1 MKPKDIIAEYLR
13 TALVDDGV
21 INNVPQTVMAE
32 GLLHALETRGFVVV
46 PEAPAD
52 AMIIAGGGALLWQ
65 ADNASEEIAKHL
77 CRAVYTIPIDNPI
90 PAPLLDSMTWRVAA
104 AIRAAAGEEGK

>member
-46 PEAPAD
+46 PEGPAD
-52 AMIIAGGGALLWQ
+52 AMIIAGGSAQQRSIGSWGEPGLVY
-65 ADNASEEIAKHL
+65 
-77 CRAVYTIPIDNPI
+77 RAM
-90 PAPLLDSMTWRVAA
+90 LKAA
-104 AIRAAAGEEGK
+104 RDGRG

>member
-46 PEAPAD
+46 PANPTVEMLKPFAVVLCHHQGIDDPDRPQPPHGEYPLWYERCGPMQNAFD
-52 AMIIAGGGALLWQ
+52 EMLTAAKGG
-65 ADNASEEIAKHL
+65 SK
-77 CRAVYTIPIDNPI
+77 
-90 PAPLLDSMTWRVAA
+90 
-104 AIRAAAGEEGK
+104 

>member
-52 AMIIAGGGALLWQ
+52 AMIIAGGGAQQRSIGSWGEPRLVY
-65 ADNASEEIAKHL
+65 
-77 CRAVYTIPIDNPI
+77 RAM
-90 PAPLLDSMTWRVAA
+90 LAA
-104 AIRAAAGEEGK
+104 AQLNESETKEDSRE

>member
-13 TALVDDGV
+13 TALVDEGV

-52 AMIIAGGGALLWQ
+52 AMIIAGGGAQQGSIGSWGEPRLVY
-65 ADNASEEIAKHL
+65 
-77 CRAVYTIPIDNPI
+77 RAM
-90 PAPLLDSMTWRVAA
+90 LAA
-104 AIRAAAGEEGK
+104 AQLNESETKEDSRE